1 MSGDVSSYS
10 GIDRKRE
17 KERDRSRSPPQRSNQ
32 ADTTY
37 DGKPRQMSDKTL
49 GQFELAK
56 ARGDTA
62 AASAILANWMK
73 KYESTDTNVM
83 EALNTAAKAG
93 GKRRRGGGAAEEAAA
108 RAAYASTKS
117 AFGSFIDSTRTLV
130 GKVVGDNMFTIG
142 ATYAAFNTSV
152 GAAAIA
158 KLTTFAG
165 VASPYLISGA
175 VGVIMVLAVYRTIR
189 TALILTAT
197 EAGNLTDA
205 AKQTALGTDLQA
217 LDAAAAA
224 ALRDPDPAAAAK
236 RLFDDAKMKAA
247 VTAALNSAGAKQLG
261 EVVANARRVT
271 RAAAAAEA
279 SAAAAAAAAPPG
291 PPPAAAPAPNPVAAE
306 ELDAALNG
314 EAGQGGP
321 PLPRIAIPGAPPIS
335 PIAVQGQAGSGGR
348 RLTSRRRRRAAY
360 LPRQTRRSSSGRRR
374 GYSRR
379 RRE

>member
-1 MSGDVSSYS
+1 MS
-10 GIDRKRE
+10 E
-17 KERDRSRSPPQRSNQ
+17 KTQ
-32 ADTTY
+32 ADF
-37 DGKPRQMSDKTL
+37 DA
-49 GQFELAK
+49 AK
-56 ARGDTA
+56 ARGDKA
-62 AASAILANWMK
+62 AANAILANWMK
-73 KYESTDTNVM
+73 KYAATDTNVM

-93 GKRRRGGGAAEEAAA
+93 GKRRRGGGPAEEAAA

-236 RLFDDAKMKAA
+236 RLFDKAKMDAA
-247 VTAALNSAGAKQLG
+247 VRAALNSAGAKQLK
-261 EVVANARRVT
+261 EVVANAKRVT
-271 RAAAAAEA
+271 RAAAAAQ
-279 SAAAAAAAAPPG
+279 AAAAAAAPGAAAPG
-291 PPPAAAPAPNPVAAE
+291 AAPAPNPGAAE
-306 ELDAALNG
+306 ELDAAVA
-314 EAGQGGP
+314 EA
-321 PLPRIAIPGAPPIS
+321 APGAAAPGAAAPGAAAPGAAADMQVDPGS
-335 PIAVQGQAGSGGR
+335 PGPGRGPGPGGR
-348 RLTSRRRRRAAY
+348 RLTSRRLRRSSG
-360 LPRQTRRSSSGRRR
+360 PRQTRRSSSGRRR